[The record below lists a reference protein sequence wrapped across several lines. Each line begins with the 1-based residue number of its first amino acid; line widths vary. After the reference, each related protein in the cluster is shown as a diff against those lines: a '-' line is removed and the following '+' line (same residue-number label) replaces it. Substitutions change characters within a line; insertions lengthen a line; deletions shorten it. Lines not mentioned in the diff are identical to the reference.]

1 MPADT
6 PPKLREVLETDV
18 LDRCGQQC
26 HRADWCVPPAAD
38 NNNNN
43 NNGGWGAANNNSAF
57 PALLFLCSCFLF
69 LVFLHA
75 SVLLLLGSWGF
86 LSCSCICTAITMQRF
101 SCPVAC
107 ICPFI
112 LVQLWLLVY
121 GMHLFYSCCAA
132 VVFLYDCLH
141 LSLCKRLWHLVL

>member
-43 NNGGWGAANNNSAF
+43 NGGWGAVNNNSAF

-86 LSCSCICTAITMQRF
+86 LSCCMYLHSYHYAAFFLSCC
-101 SCPVAC
+101 
-107 ICPFI
+107 
-112 LVQLWLLVY
+112 
-121 GMHLFYSCCAA
+121 MHLSFHSCAA
-132 VVFLYDCLH
+132 VAACVWHASILL
-141 LSLCKRLWHLVL
+141 LLCSCSFFVRLLAYAPL